1 MNQSLMKLLQ
11 IMKMIYQ
18 VGQISRPRTTIGA
31 GVELLQHV
39 GEGGLSPG
47 EDHQPSDPQLQEVHH
62 REWKSHN
69 LESGWN
75 LKNLEKSI
83 FCRREK

>member
-18 VGQISRPRTTIGA
+18 VGQISRPRTTIGP

-39 GEGGLSPG
+39 GEGGLSAG
-47 EDHQPSDPQLQEVHH
+47 EDYQPGDPKLQEVHH
-62 REWKSHN
+62 RERKSHH
-69 LESGWN
+69 LESG
-75 LKNLEKSI
+75 
-83 FCRREK
+83 